1 MTILSQH
8 YEMGNGNVRLY
19 WWLLGSSSIFLVLW
33 LNPFNWFILFYLRFL
48 VFHFYPYLFIGG
60 CFVPFGA
67 MIFYEDPSLMS
78 LLSILSQSIS
88 IINVRD
94 VFLLPKLASSLY
106 SFLKDL
112 FTLNPLIVSSLNV
125 NVFNLY
131 MNIIVEGLSSEGTID
146 YGFTCRWGDC

>member
-1 MTILSQH
+1 
-8 YEMGNGNVRLY
+8 
-19 WWLLGSSSIFLVLW
+19 
-33 LNPFNWFILFYLRFL
+33 
-48 VFHFYPYLFIGG
+48 
-60 CFVPFGA
+60 

-146 YGFTCRWGDC
+146 YGFTCR